1 MAPLGVRYN
10 VGAMTRSDVQLMLDV
25 KAGDD
30 ASFNLLLQK
39 YRTPLINF
47 LYRMV
52 RDTATAEDLA
62 QEVFLRVYRARKQ
75 YSPSAK
81 FTTWLFRIATNLAL
95 NSVRDN
101 RHRQMDVSIDAP
113 VEEDEA
119 PLQLPTREMRID
131 EHMIERDRADFIR
144 QAIASLP
151 EKQRVAVLLH
161 KYEEMD
167 YAEIAKILECSESA
181 LKSLLFRA
189 YETLRV
195 QLAPLVVP
203 ADGASRRGRTAIMKK
218 CEEVSKQLVAYLDRR
233 ANSAERQEVEEHL
246 AACRACHER
255 AEGFRKLWGVLDEVP
270 LVEPSLSFD
279 ARIRARIAEEPRP
292 RWFRWLVPQPRLA
305 FSMALL
311 LALSVWMA
319 RLAARGESGGD
330 ASSRISKRSRI
341 WASWRITTC

>member
-1 MAPLGVRYN
+1 MEHTHALQLYGPASVRYN

-119 PLQLPTREMRID
+119 PLQLPAREMRID

-195 QLAPLVVP
+195 QLAPLVSQP
-203 ADGASRRGRTAIMKK
+203 AAPRAGEGR
-218 CEEVSKQLVAYLDRR
+218 
-233 ANSAERQEVEEHL
+233 
-246 AACRACHER
+246 
-255 AEGFRKLWGVLDEVP
+255 
-270 LVEPSLSFD
+270 PS
-279 ARIRARIAEEPRP
+279 
-292 RWFRWLVPQPRLA
+292 
-305 FSMALL
+305 
-311 LALSVWMA
+311 
-319 RLAARGESGGD
+319 
-330 ASSRISKRSRI
+330 
-341 WASWRITTC
+341 